1 MEIINLLPDEADGV
15 SGSGRCPGL
24 IILFR
29 EPMRSRSDKAGLG
42 GGIGRCGGID

>member
-1 MEIINLLPDEADGV
+1 MKRIKLLPDLEDGV
-15 SGSGRCPGL
+15 SGSGLFPGL

-42 GGIGRCGGID
+42 GAIGR